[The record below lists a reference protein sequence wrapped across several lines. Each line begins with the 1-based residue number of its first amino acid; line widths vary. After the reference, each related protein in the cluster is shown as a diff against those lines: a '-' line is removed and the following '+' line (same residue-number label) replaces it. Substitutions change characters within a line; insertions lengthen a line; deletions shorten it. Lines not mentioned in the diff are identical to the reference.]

1 MIWKIIKKE
10 FLLNLM
16 TFKFAVGTIVCVV
29 LTAVLMP
36 ALMNDYRQRLKEY
49 NTNVA
54 INEAELREAKV
65 YYNITMNHH
74 VYRPHSV
81 LSVFS
86 KGIEN
91 QVGDAAGIGRHAV
104 PQIGSGTLA
113 VNPYLAILRSLDISL
128 VYQIVLSLLALL
140 VACDAVS
147 GERVMGT
154 LKLTASNTVARHEV
168 LLGKILAGLM
178 TVAVP
183 LTMAFLVAVLMLSSS
198 DMVDFTGSD
207 WARLWL
213 MYLVTM
219 LFILAVYNGG
229 LCISCSTKHPST
241 SLMLGLFFW
250 IILVMIVPNAGS
262 YLATQLRPLA
272 PSEPI
277 QAKLEEMGKEYFS
290 KLNEAGDRI
299 PSAGHA
305 VEHAEKMLRRYT
317 LVCDNEWIEMTVK
330 RNAVSEPI
338 RTEHA
343 DKAWE
348 IENTYIETLFQQEQL
363 ATNLSRI
370 SPVCVYEN
378 AMSALAGTDAASCQ
392 DFVDSARAHRRD
404 VLEYIRGKTN
414 NYSLPSF
421 ITPCSEADRAEY
433 KQYLDGKMS
442 EEDFQ
447 KWKEKKIAQVQ
458 PLGLQD
464 FPRFICKGGV
474 LRDLRKAIVDV
485 SVLFL
490 VNVLFFVLSFVA
502 FMRYDV
508 R

>member
-1 MIWKIIKKE
+1 MIWTIAKKD

-29 LTAVLMP
+29 LTAVIMP

-49 NTNVA
+49 NINIA
-54 INEAELREAKV
+54 IDEAELREAKV
-65 YYNITMNHH
+65 YYNITMNHR

-91 QVGDAAGIGRHAV
+91 QVGDEARIGRHAL
-104 PQIGSGTLA
+104 PQIGAGTLA
-113 VNPYLAILRSLDISL
+113 VNPYLAILRSFDITL
-128 VYQIVLSLLALL
+128 IYQIVLSLLALL
-140 VACDAVS
+140 IACDAVS
-147 GERVMGT
+147 GERAMGT
-154 LKLTASNTVARHEV
+154 LMLIASSTVARYEV

-198 DMVDFTGSD
+198 VMVDFTASD

-213 MYLVTM
+213 MYLVTT

-229 LCISCSTKHPST
+229 IFISCSTKHPAT
-241 SLMLGLFFW
+241 SLMLGLFIW
-250 IILVMIVPNAGS
+250 IILFMIVPNAGS
-262 YLATQLRPLA
+262 YLAAQLNPLA

-277 QAKLEEMGKEYFS
+277 HAKLQEIDKEYSS
-290 KLNEAGDRI
+290 KVAEASDQI
-299 PSAGHA
+299 PFVGHA
-305 VEHAEKMLRRYT
+305 VEHAEKMRRRYT

-338 RTEHA
+338 RTERA

-348 IENTYIETLFQQEQL
+348 IENTYIETLFQQKQL

-392 DFVDSARAHRRD
+392 DFMDSRR
-404 VLEYIRGKTN
+404 IIGSRRMRTFRNSRIMPSNCISWHFSGKSSEGSQN
-414 NYSLPSF
+414 RLPFASKDSKDIF
-421 ITPCSEADRAEY
+421 RT
-433 KQYLDGKMS
+433 
-442 EEDFQ
+442 
-447 KWKEKKIAQVQ
+447 
-458 PLGLQD
+458 
-464 FPRFICKGGV
+464 
-474 LRDLRKAIVDV
+474 
-485 SVLFL
+485 
-490 VNVLFFVLSFVA
+490 
-502 FMRYDV
+502 
-508 R
+508 